1 MTAKRSLR
9 RVRRNGQS
17 SILRA
22 DPLDVERVDPFWTA
36 KERSVYNDDLAGFLA
51 GVLQEW
57 IVSNPGRSVD
67 DKHLAT
73 IRPEALDKFMWKHLD
88 DT

>member
-1 MTAKRSLR
+1 MTAKRSLK

-17 SILRA
+17 SILHA
-22 DPLDVERVDPFWTA
+22 DPLDVERVDQVWTA
-36 KERSVYNDDLAGFLA
+36 KESSVYNDDLADFLA

-67 DKHLAT
+67 NTNLAT
-73 IRPEALDKFMWKHLD
+73 ILPEALDEFIWKHLD